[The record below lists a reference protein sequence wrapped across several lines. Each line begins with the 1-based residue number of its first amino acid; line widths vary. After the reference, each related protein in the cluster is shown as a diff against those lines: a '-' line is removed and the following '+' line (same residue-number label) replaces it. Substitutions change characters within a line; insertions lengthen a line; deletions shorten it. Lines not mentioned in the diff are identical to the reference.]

1 MTEKKL
7 VTTWA
12 DVEGMSSTEDIL
24 IPSNPLDRVLGQEE
38 AIALAKIAAKQRR
51 HLLLVGP
58 PGTGK
63 SMIAR
68 AISMQLPK
76 VKTEIRVADNPENPE
91 RPFLEVLTEEE
102 VNREN
107 TALSGASGKLL
118 DPDKA
123 PRHVAEKLGYVC
135 KSCGQMSLPNE
146 VNCPHCGK
154 TKIDMGGDLLGGM
167 FQAMPVSIGKE
178 RVNTTRTLADGTEE
192 TVVFERAGDKIRMLD
207 QKALEKRRQVDKNS
221 KQKVLVKLDREPF
234 VLATGASET
243 ELLGD
248 VRHDPYGGHQGLGT
262 PAYERV
268 IPGSIHEAHEG
279 VLFVDEISH
288 LGELQRFILTAMQ
301 DKEFPITGRNPQ
313 SAGASVKV
321 DHVPCDFI
329 LVAACN
335 IQDLENILSPLRSRI
350 IGGGYEVLVDVA
362 MADNDANRAKYAQFV
377 AQEIT
382 MDGHIPHATIGAVEA
397 VVNEGRSRAKKDK
410 QLNSLTLRLR
420 ELGGLIRAAGDLAVM
435 EDAPLITEDHIKRA
449 LKRARPA
456 EDQIREIYG
465 SYTKGLSKDLSE
477 SQKQKSSNYYME
489 NEHLGDTMFN

>member
-154 TKIDMGGDLLGGM
+154 TKIDMGGMQNNPFGDLLGGM

-234 VLATGASET
+234 VLATGET
-243 ELLGD
+243 E
-248 VRHDPYGGHQGLGT
+248 
-262 PAYERV
+262 
-268 IPGSIHEAHEG
+268 
-279 VLFVDEISH
+279 
-288 LGELQRFILTAMQ
+288 
-301 DKEFPITGRNPQ
+301 
-313 SAGASVKV
+313 
-321 DHVPCDFI
+321 
-329 LVAACN
+329 
-335 IQDLENILSPLRSRI
+335 
-350 IGGGYEVLVDVA
+350 
-362 MADNDANRAKYAQFV
+362 
-377 AQEIT
+377 
-382 MDGHIPHATIGAVEA
+382 
-397 VVNEGRSRAKKDK
+397 
-410 QLNSLTLRLR
+410 
-420 ELGGLIRAAGDLAVM
+420 
-435 EDAPLITEDHIKRA
+435 TE
-449 LKRARPA
+449 
-456 EDQIREIYG
+456 
-465 SYTKGLSKDLSE
+465 
-477 SQKQKSSNYYME
+477 M
-489 NEHLGDTMFN
+489 